1 MVRRQPEGRNNEF
14 NEFHEL
20 IRLSSGGNSS
30 NSSNSY
36 FVGCSNLAQC
46 GMVRGSGS
54 WTAGNDP
61 TPLDPILTVEGR
73 DPMASLRKRGKTW
86 YVRYR
91 DAYGKQ
97 VECKAGPDKGVAKTI
112 ANRLESQVRAIK
124 TGVADPREARWA
136 EAERKPLADHVHDW
150 HAYLTSKGSVPKHC
164 DQSRDRVLR
173 LIQSAKIVRI
183 SGLTIGS
190 VQTALADVSHIKGRR
205 RNVELSES
213 SIAHHARAVKAF
225 SRWLWR
231 DGRVRDDALVHMR
244 LPEVHDKFVRRALEP
259 EEAATLIAVTPT
271 LRRRGGLTGADR
283 AVVYAVAMGTG
294 YRLGELCSLTPE
306 SFHLDDD
313 PPTIFCE
320 GEFTKNGRDATQP
333 IWPELAEMLRPW
345 LVGKA
350 PGKPVFP
357 INRDNAAPA
366 LRLDL
371 EAAGVDSAASYDF
384 HSLRHTYV
392 TMLIKS
398 GAVREGLPGTGP
410 ACGPETDDECLLP
423 SSHPRPRPRTGRA
436 CPHIAHNQCLLGSK
450 RDRWDRGD
458 FQSWT
463 APS

>member
-1 MVRRQPEGRNNEF
+1 M
-14 NEFHEL
+14 
-20 IRLSSGGNSS
+20 
-30 NSSNSY
+30 
-36 FVGCSNLAQC
+36 A
-46 GMVRGSGS
+46 
-54 WTAGNDP
+54 
-61 TPLDPILTVEGR
+61 TV
-73 DPMASLRKRGKTW
+73 RKRGKVW

-91 DAYGKQ
+91 DAHGKQ
-97 VECKAGPDKGVAKTI
+97 IETKCGPDKSMAQRI
-112 ANRLESQVRAIK
+112 ANGLESQVRAIK
-124 TGVADPREARWA
+124 TGTADPREARWA
-136 EAERKPLADHVHDW
+136 EAERKPLTDHVHDW
-150 HAYLTSKGSVPKHC
+150 HAYLTSKGNVPKHC

-173 LIQSAKIVRI
+173 LIQSAKILRI

-205 RNVELSES
+205 GNAELSES
-213 SIAHHARAVKAF
+213 SIAHHARSLKAF

-244 LPEVHDKFVRRALEP
+244 LPEVHDGFVRRAMEA
-259 EEAATLIAVTPT
+259 EEAAALIATTPT
-271 LRRRGGLTGADR
+271 LRRRGGLTGPDR
-283 AVVYAVAMGTG
+283 AIVYAVALGTG

-333 IWPELAEMLRPW
+333 IRPELVEMLRPW

-357 INRDNAAPA
+357 INCDNVAPA

-371 EAAGVDSAASYDF
+371 DAAGVDSAASYDF

-398 GAVREGLPGTGP
+398 GASVKVCQELARHADPKLTMNVYTHLALHDLARGLEGLAHILPTTDVSSGLNGTDGTVVISSPGRPLVDPTRQSGKLIAP
-410 ACGPETDDECLLP
+410 KATSRDQYTDIPGARRRFRAVADLRCLAL
-423 SSHPRPRPRTGRA
+423 
-436 CPHIAHNQCLLGSK
+436 
-450 RDRWDRGD
+450 
-458 FQSWT
+458 
-463 APS
+463 

>member
-1 MVRRQPEGRNNEF
+1 
-14 NEFHEL
+14 
-20 IRLSSGGNSS
+20 
-30 NSSNSY
+30 
-36 FVGCSNLAQC
+36 
-46 GMVRGSGS
+46 
-54 WTAGNDP
+54 
-61 TPLDPILTVEGR
+61 
-73 DPMASLRKRGKTW
+73 
-86 YVRYR
+86 
-91 DAYGKQ
+91 
-97 VECKAGPDKGVAKTI
+97 VAKTI
-112 ANRLESQVRAIK
+112 ASGLESQVRAIK

-173 LIQSAKIVRI
+173 LIHSAKIVRI

-205 RNVELSES
+205 ANAELSES
-213 SIAHHARAVKAF
+213 SLAHHARAVKAL

-244 LPEVHDKFVRRALEP
+244 LPEVHDKFVRRALET
-259 EEAATLIAVTPT
+259 EEAAALIATTPT
-271 LRRRGGLTGADR
+271 LRRRGELTGADR
-283 AVVYAVAMGTG
+283 AIVYAVATGTG

-306 SFHLDDD
+306 SFRLDDD

-333 IWPELAEMLRPW
+333 IRPELVEMLRPW
-345 LVGKA
+345 LAGKA

-366 LRLDL
+366 RLDL

-398 GAVREGLPGTGP
+398 GASVKVCQELARHADPKLTMNVYTHLAVHDLARGLEGLAYILPTTSVSSGLNGTDGTVVISSPG
-410 ACGPETDDECLLP
+410 
-423 SSHPRPRPRTGRA
+423 RPLVDPTRQFGKLIAPKATLRDQCSDISGDRRPFRA
-436 CPHIAHNQCLLGSK
+436 VADLRRL
-450 RDRWDRGD
+450 
-458 FQSWT
+458 
-463 APS
+463 AL